1 MNTLP
6 QSNITILHDAQEW
19 STDLEGEIGEIRVDG
34 KKLNDIHDIA
44 IKIDTQRA
52 EQRII
57 AIACTSV
64 VVCTLIVCTS
74 ILATVWQQ

>member
-1 MNTLP
+1 MTYP
-6 QSNITILHDAQEW
+6 SQNITVFHDTKEW
-19 STDLEGEIGEIRVDG
+19 TTELAGEIGEVQIDG
-34 KKLNDIHDIA
+34 RRLNDIHDIA

-52 EQRII
+52 EQRIL
-57 AIACTSV
+57 AIACTTV